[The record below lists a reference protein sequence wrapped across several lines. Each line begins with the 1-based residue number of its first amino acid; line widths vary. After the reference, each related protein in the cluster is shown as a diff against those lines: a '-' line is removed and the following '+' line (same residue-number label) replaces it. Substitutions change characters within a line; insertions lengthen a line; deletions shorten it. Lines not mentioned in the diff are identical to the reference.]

1 MSESTEI
8 NMGYEILEVAA
19 DDVLALRLSGK
30 LDAQAYEAFVPI
42 IEQRIATEGSVRMLV
57 ELVDFHGWDA
67 GALWADTKFAAR
79 HFSDISRLALVGD
92 KAWEKGMAYFCK
104 PFTRAKVRY
113 FDRSERDAA
122 ITWVAAND

>member
-1 MSESTEI
+1 MS
-8 NMGYEILEVAA
+8 YEIVEAA
-19 DDVLALRLSGK
+19 NNDVMALRLSGK
-30 LDAQAYEAFVPI
+30 LDAQAYEAFVPE
-42 IEQRIATEGSVRMLV
+42 IERRIATQGSLRMLV

-79 HFSDISRLALVGD
+79 HFNDISRLALVGD

-113 FDRSERDAA
+113 FDRAEREAA
-122 ITWVAAND
+122 MAWVASND